1 MCVFLINYAFSL
13 DLGRVFGVLKVAL
26 DPSVCYSLMVDVRG
40 TAEAYYEMTVITL
53 ECKQEAPFQHPHPKQ
68 PWAELSLIS

>member
-1 MCVFLINYAFSL
+1 M
-13 DLGRVFGVLKVAL
+13 LKVAL
-26 DPSVCYSLMVDVRG
+26 DPSVRYSLMVDVRG

-53 ECKQEAPFQHPHPKQ
+53 EYNQEAPFQHPHPKQ

>member
-1 MCVFLINYAFSL
+1 
-13 DLGRVFGVLKVAL
+13 
-26 DPSVCYSLMVDVRG
+26 MVDVRG